1 MITRIWPEEFYR
13 FVSMTFRLSS
23 LNLAVP
29 HRWTGGKSVYGPIAQ
44 VWTARASLALQ
55 AWDQNGQAMSAFLQ
69 SLGGQSG
76 VMRIGDMSRRIP
88 LRDRLLTPEAEAFS
102 DATTFSDGTG
112 FVSGYLSDF
121 VTLHAAAV
129 KGASFAV
136 LTGLP
141 VSEAAVLRPGDLFE
155 MRPNGIPTEG
165 PNLYQIRLNAPTDAN
180 GRTGITFDPPLR
192 QAFAAGDMV
201 VLKNP
206 TSVFHFVDDAQGAF
220 EVGLAGHCSSG
231 FDLVEAVDLV

>member
-1 MITRIWPEEFYR
+1 MIARIWPEEFHR
-13 FVSMTFRLSS
+13 FSSMTFRLLS

-29 HRWTGGKSVYGPIAQ
+29 HRWTGGKSVYGPIAR
-44 VWTARASLALQ
+44 VWTARASLAPQ
-55 AWDQNGQAMSAFLQ
+55 AWDQYGQAMSALLQ

-76 VMRIGDMSRRIP
+76 VMRIGDMSRRLP
-88 LRDRLLTPEAEAFS
+88 LRDRLLIAESENFS
-102 DATTFSDGTG
+102 DGTTFTDGTG
-112 FVSGYLSDF
+112 FVSGYLPDF
-121 VTLHAAAV
+121 VTLHAAV
-129 KGASFAV
+129 EKGVSFVV

-141 VSEAAVLRPGDLFE
+141 ASEAAVLRPGDLFE
-155 MRPNGIPTEG
+155 LRPNGIPSAS
-165 PNLYQIRLNAPTDAN
+165 PNLYQVRYNAPTDAA
-180 GRTGITFDPPLR
+180 GRTGVTFDPPLR

-206 TSVFHFVDDAQGAF
+206 TSVFHFVDDEQGAF